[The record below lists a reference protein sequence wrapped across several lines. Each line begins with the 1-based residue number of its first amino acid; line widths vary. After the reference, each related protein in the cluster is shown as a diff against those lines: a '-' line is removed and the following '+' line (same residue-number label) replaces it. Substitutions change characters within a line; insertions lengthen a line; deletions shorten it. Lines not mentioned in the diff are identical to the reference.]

1 MPDIEIQRRQ
11 DPSAVDRILRSL
23 PEWFGVEEAIEG
35 FTVSASRQE
44 SFLAVVNDLAVGVAL
59 LVRHFEESAELTL
72 IAVDANQRGGGV
84 GKALLDALESVLIV
98 DGCQLLQVHTVAPS
112 FEDAAYSQT
121 RAFYL
126 KAGFLPVQEFDRI
139 DWDGPTLV
147 MVKPLIQKS
156 ARQRFRIQAWRYGP
170 VP

>member
-1 MPDIEIQRRQ
+1 MSVIEIQRRQ

-35 FTVSASRQE
+35 YTTSASRQE
-44 SFLAVVNDLAVGVAL
+44 SFLAVVNNQTVGVAL
-59 LVRHFEESAELTL
+59 LSRHFKESAELTL
-72 IAVDANQRGGGV
+72 IAVDAKHRGDRIGR
-84 GKALLDALESVLIV
+84 ALLDALESALIA
-98 DGCQLLQVHTVAPS
+98 DDCQLLQVHTVGPS

-121 RAFYL
+121 RAFYR

-147 MVKPLIQKS
+147 MVKPIMQKS
-156 ARQRFRIQAWRYGP
+156 AR
-170 VP
+170 